1 MQHDYDGPFDV
12 SGDGSHAITYWS
24 TDVAGNIEAAHSGW
38 VNIDGD
44 APSSSDAS
52 TPALALDSLSGWHNA
67 AQVVTLSAADAGAG
81 AGQRRRLDRVRPRR
95 RRLRAV
101 HGCRSW
107 SARRAL
113 TR

>member
-1 MQHDYDGPFDV
+1 M

-52 TPALALDSLSGWHNA
+52 TPALALAADDGWRNA
-67 AQVVTLSAADAGAG
+67 AQVVTLSAADAGTVPA
-81 AGQRRRLDRVRPRR
+81 QRRRVASSTTSTAPATCRTRSRSSSAPR
-95 RRLRAV
+95 
-101 HGCRSW
+101 
-107 SARRAL
+107 AR